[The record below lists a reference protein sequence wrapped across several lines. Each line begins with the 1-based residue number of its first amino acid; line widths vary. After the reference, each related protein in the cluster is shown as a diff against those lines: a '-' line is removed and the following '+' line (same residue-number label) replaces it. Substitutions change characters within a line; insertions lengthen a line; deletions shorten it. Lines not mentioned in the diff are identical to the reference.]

1 MNSYVLM
8 VESAAKRIDSHSKKY
23 LAQMLSEYS
32 RVFVTNQI
40 NQRLYTSKYRSSEE
54 KKVLQY
60 CQRLLHEG
68 WQP

>member
-1 MNSYVLM
+1 MNSYTLM
-8 VESAAKRIDSHSKKY
+8 VEEANKRIVSHSKKY
-23 LAQMLSEYS
+23 LASLLAEHS

-40 NQRLYTSKYRSSEE
+40 NQRLYTSKYRSGEE
-54 KKVLQY
+54 KKVLQH